1 MAGNSPTQPAAYSS
15 AVYSWYVVFML
26 TLLYIVSFLDR
37 TIISLVIDPL
47 KADLDVTDTQV
58 SLLSG
63 LAFALFYSVIGI
75 PMGRLAD
82 RRSRRWIIGIG
93 ATFWSI
99 MASLCGLAQTYA
111 QLFLA
116 RVGLGIG
123 EATLMPS
130 AYSMISDYFPRKKL
144 PRAYA
149 VMMLGAPIGSGLAF
163 VVGGMI
169 ASYAESVGVVEFPLL
184 GEIRSWQLVF
194 LITGIPGIALALWAL
209 LTLREPKRTG
219 LMQESQNDNQLS
231 LRAVLAFARD
241 HWTTYG
247 TLLSGMSLS
256 AMFTLGYL
264 GWIAVFF
271 MRTHGLDAGE
281 VGRLFGPVATIGGV
295 AGVLAGSFWCTWLA
309 KRGRV
314 DAPLRTAVHSLWV
327 AIPCGIAAP
336 LAGDLDLSL
345 TLITVLVFFLTF
357 PQGTNV
363 AAFQLI
369 TPNEMRAQVS
379 AVFLLITNVFG
390 LGLGATMVA
399 LLTDYVFGAPERI
412 NDSLALMTALVAIPS
427 LCLLTLGLKPY
438 RASIEEAENWTG
450 EELAGSG
457 PV

>member
-1 MAGNSPTQPAAYSS
+1 
-15 AVYSWYVVFML
+15 VVFVL

-37 TIISLVIDPL
+37 TVISLVIDPL
-47 KADLDVTDTQV
+47 KADLGVTDTQV

-75 PMGRLAD
+75 PVGRLAD

-93 ATFWSI
+93 ATFWGV
-99 MASLCGLAQTYA
+99 MASLCGIAQTYA
-111 QLFLA
+111 QLFFA

-169 ASYAESVGVVEFPLL
+169 MSYAENVGVVEFPVL

-194 LITGIPGIALALWAL
+194 LITGLPGIALALWAL
-209 LTLREPKRTG
+209 LTVREPLRTG
-219 LMQESQNDNQLS
+219 LMQTSREAKQLS
-231 LRAVLAFARD
+231 LRAVLEFARGR
-241 HWTTYG
+241 WTTYG

-256 AMFTLGYL
+256 AMFTLGYF
-264 GWIAVFF
+264 GWIAPFF
-271 MRTHGLDAGE
+271 VRTHGLDESE
-281 VGRLFGPVATIGGV
+281 VGSLFGPVAIIGGV

-309 KRGRV
+309 KRGRI
-314 DAPLRTAVHSLWV
+314 DAPLRTAVHSLWI

-336 LAGDLDLSL
+336 LAGDVDLSL
-345 TLITVLVFFLTF
+345 ALIAVLVFFLTF

-390 LGLGATMVA
+390 LGLGATTVA

-438 RASIEEAENWTG
+438 RASIEEAENWLG
-450 EELAGSG
+450 RGPAGADS
-457 PV
+457 V

>member
-1 MAGNSPTQPAAYSS
+1 MQPGNRST
-15 AVYSWYVVFML
+15 VYSWYVVSML

-47 KADLDVTDTQV
+47 KADLGVSDTQV

-63 LAFALFYSVIGI
+63 LAFALFYSVIGV
-75 PMGRLAD
+75 PVGRLAD

-93 ATFWSI
+93 ATFWSV
-99 MASLCGLAQTYA
+99 MASVCGLTQTYT

-123 EATLMPS
+123 EATLMPA
-130 AYSMISDYFPRKKL
+130 AYSLISDYFPRRQL

-163 VVGGMI
+163 IVGGMI
-169 ASYAESVGVVEFPLL
+169 ASYAERVGVVELPMI

-194 LITGIPGIALALWAL
+194 LITGLPGIVLALWAL
-209 LTLREPKRTG
+209 LTIREPARTG
-219 LMQESQNDNQLS
+219 LMLSATPGDNPLS
-231 LRAVLAFARD
+231 VRAIVEFARS
-241 HWTTYG
+241 HWATYG
-247 TLLSGMSLS
+247 TLLSGMALS

-264 GWIAVFF
+264 AWIAVFF

-281 VGRLFGPVATIGGV
+281 VGKLFGPVAMIGGV
-295 AGVLAGSFWCTWLA
+295 AGVMAGSYWCSWLA
-309 KRGRV
+309 KRGHA

-336 LAGDLDLSL
+336 LMPDLNSSL
-345 TLITVLVFFLTF
+345 ALIAVLVFFLTF
-357 PQGTNV
+357 PQGTNI

-390 LGLGATMVA
+390 LGLGATSVA
-399 LLTDYVFGAPERI
+399 LLTDYFFGAPERI
-412 NDSLALMTALVAIPS
+412 NESLALMTALVAIPS
-427 LCLLTLGLKPY
+427 LILLTLGLKPY
-438 RASIEEAENWTG
+438 RVSLEAAERWD
-450 EELAGSG
+450 
-457 PV
+457 

>member
-1 MAGNSPTQPAAYSS
+1 
-15 AVYSWYVVFML
+15 
-26 TLLYIVSFLDR
+26 
-37 TIISLVIDPL
+37 
-47 KADLDVTDTQV
+47 
-58 SLLSG
+58 
-63 LAFALFYSVIGI
+63 
-75 PMGRLAD
+75 
-82 RRSRRWIIGIG
+82 
-93 ATFWSI
+93 
-99 MASLCGLAQTYA
+99 
-111 QLFLA
+111 
-116 RVGLGIG
+116 
-123 EATLMPS
+123 
-130 AYSMISDYFPRKKL
+130 
-144 PRAYA
+144 
-149 VMMLGAPIGSGLAF
+149 MMLGAPIGSGLAF

-345 TLITVLVFFLTF
+345 TLIAVLVFFLTF

>member
-1 MAGNSPTQPAAYSS
+1 MVSS
-15 AVYSWYVVFML
+15 DSSSKTSRAYSWYVVFML

-37 TIISLVIDPL
+37 TVISLVIDPL
-47 KADLDVTDTQV
+47 KADLNVSDTQV

-93 ATFWSI
+93 ASFWSV
-99 MASLCGLAQTYA
+99 MASLCGLAQSYT

-116 RVGLGIG
+116 RVGLGVG
-123 EATLMPS
+123 EATLMPA

-169 ASYAESVGVVEFPLL
+169 ADYAQNVGTVILPLI
-184 GEIRSWQLVF
+184 GEVRSWQLVF
-194 LITGIPGIALALWAL
+194 LITGIPGIFLGVWAL
-209 LTLREPKRTG
+209 LTIREPIRSG
-219 LMQESQNDNQLS
+219 LIHQSGNNNLPIAD
-231 LRAVLAFARD
+231 VLAFVKRNI
-241 HWTTYG
+241 HTYG
-247 TLLSGMSLS
+247 ALLSGMSLT

-264 GWIAVFF
+264 AWIAVFF

-295 AGVLAGSFWCTWLA
+295 AGVMAGSFWCSWLA
-309 KRGRV
+309 KSGKQ
-314 DAPLRTAVHSLWV
+314 DAPLRTAVHSLWI
-327 AIPCGIAAP
+327 AIPCGIIAP
-336 LAGDLDLSL
+336 LINDFGLSL
-345 TLITVLVFFLTF
+345 ALISVLVFFLTF

-379 AVFLLITNVFG
+379 AVFLLVTNVFG
-390 LGLGATMVA
+390 LGLGATTVA
-399 LLTDYVFGAPERI
+399 LFTDYLFGAPERI
-412 NDSLALMTALVAIPS
+412 NESLALMTAIVAIPA
-427 LCLLTLGLKPY
+427 LILLTLGLKPY
-438 RASIEEAENWTG
+438 RESLEASEAWQ
-450 EELAGSG
+450 
-457 PV
+457 

>member
-1 MAGNSPTQPAAYSS
+1 
-15 AVYSWYVVFML
+15 ML

>member
-1 MAGNSPTQPAAYSS
+1 MNSLVTAKSPSS
-15 AVYSWYVVFML
+15 AYSWYVIFML

-37 TIISLVIDPL
+37 TVISLVIEPL
-47 KADLDVTDTQV
+47 KADLGVTDTQV

-63 LAFALFYSVIGI
+63 LAFALFYSVISI

-93 ATFWSI
+93 ATFWSV
-99 MASLCGLAQTYA
+99 MASLCGLAQSYG

-116 RVGLGIG
+116 RAGLGVG
-123 EATLMPS
+123 EATLMPA
-130 AYSMISDYFPRKKL
+130 AYSLISDYFPRKQL

-163 VVGGMI
+163 IVGGQI
-169 ASYAESVGVVEFPLL
+169 ASYAESVGTIFLPLV

-194 LITGIPGIALALWAL
+194 LITGIPGIFLAIWAL
-209 LTLREPKRTG
+209 LTIREPVRTG
-219 LMQESQNDNQLS
+219 RLQESTANQLS
-231 LRAVLAFARD
+231 IGDVLQFAKT
-241 HWTTYG
+241 HMATYG
-247 TLLSGMSLS
+247 TLLSGMALT

-264 GWIAVFF
+264 AWIAVFF

-281 VGRLFGPVATIGGV
+281 VGKLFGPIAMAGGV
-295 AGVLAGSFWCTWLA
+295 AGVIAGSFWCSWLA
-309 KRGRV
+309 KRGCA
-314 DAPLRTAVHSLWV
+314 DAPLRTAVHSLWI

-336 LAGDLDLSL
+336 LVGDLDVSL
-345 TLITVLVFFLTF
+345 ALIAVLVFFLTF

-390 LGLGATMVA
+390 LGLGATTVA
-399 LLTDYVFGAPERI
+399 LLTDYYFGAPERV
-412 NDSLALMTALVAIPS
+412 NESLALMTAVVAIPA
-427 LCLLTLGLKPY
+427 LILLTLGLKPY
-438 RASIEEAENWTG
+438 RRSLAAAEAA
-450 EELAGSG
+450 L
-457 PV
+457 

>member
-1 MAGNSPTQPAAYSS
+1 
-15 AVYSWYVVFML
+15 ML

-37 TIISLVIDPL
+37 TVISLVIDPL
-47 KADLDVTDTQV
+47 KADLGVSDTQV

-63 LAFALFYSVIGI
+63 LAFALFYSFIGV

-82 RRSRRWIIGIG
+82 RRSRRWIIGVG
-93 ATFWSI
+93 ATFWSV
-99 MASLCGLAQTYA
+99 MATVCGFAQNYA

-123 EATLMPS
+123 EATLMPA
-130 AYSMISDYFPRKKL
+130 AYSMISDYFPRAKL

-163 VVGGMI
+163 VIGGMV
-169 ASYAESVGVVEFPLL
+169 AGYAESVGSTQLPLL

-194 LITGIPGIALALWAL
+194 IVTGIPGIALGLWAL
-209 LTLREPKRTG
+209 LTIREPQRTG
-219 LMQESQNDNQLS
+219 LMAADTVKQLS
-231 LRAVLAFARD
+231 MNAVISFARER
-241 HWTTYG
+241 WATYG

-271 MRTHGLDAGE
+271 MRTHGLDAAE
-281 VGRLFGPVATIGGV
+281 VGMMFGPVATIGGV
-295 AGVLAGSFWCTWLA
+295 AGVMAGSFWCSWLA
-309 KRGRV
+309 RRGHE
-314 DAPLRTAVHSLWV
+314 DAALRTAVHSLIV

-336 LAGDLDLSL
+336 LVADVDTALY
-345 TLITVLVFFLTF
+345 LIAVLVFFLTF

-379 AVFLLITNVFG
+379 AVFLLVTNVFG
-390 LGLGATMVA
+390 LGLGGTIVA
-399 LLTDYVFGAPERI
+399 LLTDYWFGAPERI
-412 NDSLALMTALVAIPS
+412 NESLALMTALVAVPALI
-427 LCLLTLGLKPY
+427 LLTLGLRPY
-438 RASIEEAENWTG
+438 RQSLADAQRWAAS
-450 EELAGSG
+450 
-457 PV
+457 

>member
-1 MAGNSPTQPAAYSS
+1 MNSSSSPAGTSGI
-15 AVYSWYVVFML
+15 YSWYVVFML

-37 TIISLVIDPL
+37 TVISLVIDPL
-47 KADLDVTDTQV
+47 KADLGVTDTQV

-63 LAFALFYSVIGI
+63 LAFALFYSVIGV

-111 QLFLA
+111 QLFIA
-116 RVGLGIG
+116 RVGLGVG

-130 AYSMISDYFPRKKL
+130 AFSLISDYFPRKKL

-169 ASYAESVGVVEFPLL
+169 ADYAENVGTVVWPLI

-194 LITGIPGIALALWAL
+194 LITGLPGIALALWAW
-209 LTLREPKRTG
+209 LTIREPERTG
-219 LMQESQNDNQLS
+219 LMQTPTDNQLS
-231 LRAVLAFARD
+231 IGDVMAFAKQ
-241 HWTTYG
+241 HFATYG
-247 TLLSGMSLS
+247 ALLSGMSLS

-264 GWIAVFF
+264 AWIAVFF

-281 VGRLFGPVATIGGV
+281 VGKAFGPVATVGGV
-295 AGVLAGSFWCTWLA
+295 AGVLAGSFWCAWLA
-309 KRGRV
+309 QRGRV
-314 DAPLRTAVHSLWV
+314 DAPLRTAVHSLWI
-327 AIPCGIAAP
+327 AIPCGIVAP
-336 LAGDLDLSL
+336 LVSDFDTSL
-345 TLITVLVFFLTF
+345 ALIAVLIFFLTF

-379 AVFLLITNVFG
+379 AVFLLITNVCG
-390 LGLGATMVA
+390 LGLGATIVA
-399 LLTDYVFGAPERI
+399 MLTDYYFGAPERI
-412 NDSLALMTALVAIPS
+412 NESLALMTAVVAIPA
-427 LCLLTLGLKPY
+427 LVLLTLGLKPY
-438 RASIEEAENWTG
+438 RQSLEAAESWQ
-450 EELAGSG
+450 
-457 PV
+457 

>member
-1 MAGNSPTQPAAYSS
+1 
-15 AVYSWYVVFML
+15 ML

-47 KADLDVTDTQV
+47 KADLGVSDTQV

-63 LAFALFYSVIGI
+63 LAFALFYSVIGV
-75 PMGRLAD
+75 PVGRLAD

-93 ATFWSI
+93 ATFWSV
-99 MASLCGLAQTYA
+99 MASVCGLTQTYT

-123 EATLMPS
+123 EATLMPA
-130 AYSMISDYFPRKKL
+130 AYSLISDYFPRRQL

-163 VVGGMI
+163 IVGGMI
-169 ASYAESVGVVEFPLL
+169 ASYAERVGVVELPMI

-194 LITGIPGIALALWAL
+194 LITGLPGIVLALWAL
-209 LTLREPKRTG
+209 LTIREPARTG
-219 LMQESQNDNQLS
+219 LMLSATPGDNPLS
-231 LRAVLAFARD
+231 VRAIVEFARS
-241 HWTTYG
+241 HWATYG
-247 TLLSGMSLS
+247 TLLSGMALS

-264 GWIAVFF
+264 AWIAVFF

-281 VGRLFGPVATIGGV
+281 VGKLFGPVAMIGGV
-295 AGVLAGSFWCTWLA
+295 AGVMAGSYWCSWLA
-309 KRGRV
+309 KRGHA

-336 LAGDLDLSL
+336 LMPDLNSSL
-345 TLITVLVFFLTF
+345 ALIAVLVFFLTF
-357 PQGTNV
+357 PQGTNI

-390 LGLGATMVA
+390 LGLGATSVA
-399 LLTDYVFGAPERI
+399 LLTDYFFGAPERI
-412 NDSLALMTALVAIPS
+412 NESLALMTALVAIPS
-427 LCLLTLGLKPY
+427 LILLTLGLKPY
-438 RASIEEAENWTG
+438 RVSLEAAERWD
-450 EELAGSG
+450 
-457 PV
+457 